1 MPATRQLP
9 KIEIDQDKCISPMK
23 CGKCLRVC
31 PGGVV
36 LLSVPKY
43 NEKFRE
49 CSYDD
54 FTVIVHNRPACI
66 VCKKCVEVCPV
77 NCIKVEH
84 EEEAAA

>member
-1 MPATRQLP
+1 MQAKRQLP
-9 KIEIDQDKCISPMK
+9 KIEIDGDKCISPMK
-23 CGKCLRVC
+23 CGKCLRIC

-54 FTVIVHNRPACI
+54 FTVIAHNRPACI
-66 VCKKCVEVCPV
+66 ACMKCVEVCPV
-77 NCIKVEH
+77 NCIKVEID
-84 EEEAAA
+84 EEAAA